1 MVETP
6 SFEEP
11 LSPMSSI
18 QELQQQSKDK
28 HQLFEWLTIMK
39 KMQSH
44 IDSFAQGMPHYRSL
58 ITDFEKVQTP
68 VVGKIQDA
76 IEIEGKS
83 TTKIDFDDA
92 KDEITYWE
100 NAIVCFVVG
109 ANPPFQVMEGFIRR
123 IWGKLGIDKVATIRN
138 GLFIVRMKM
147 LEQLD
152 AIIAGGFQFF
162 DRKLV
167 VVKAWHP
174 DMDLQQ

>member
-1 MVETP
+1 
-6 SFEEP
+6 
-11 LSPMSSI
+11 
-18 QELQQQSKDK
+18 
-28 HQLFEWLTIMK
+28 MK

-109 ANPPFQVMEGFIRR
+109 ANPPF
-123 IWGKLGIDKVATIRN
+123 
-138 GLFIVRMKM
+138 
-147 LEQLD
+147 
-152 AIIAGGFQFF
+152 
-162 DRKLV
+162 
-167 VVKAWHP
+167 
-174 DMDLQQ
+174 